1 MPKRVQ
7 RLEAITH
14 QHHLAVSSPLVVKKP
29 PSEKSAKLQ
38 NNNSVVC
45 LLVLVHWCTCASV
58 GTLRRV
64 SFKAGISSECST
76 RILCT
81 KISCRGGWTRSCDIR
96 A

>member
-7 RLEAITH
+7 RLEAIIH
-14 QHHLAVSSPLVVKKP
+14 QHHLAVSP
-29 PSEKSAKLQ
+29 EKSAKLQ

-45 LLVLVHWCTCASV
+45 LLFLVHWCTCASV
-58 GTLRRV
+58 GTLRIV
-64 SFKAGISSECST
+64 SFKAGISSECCT